1 VEDAQRAHQRGL
13 RLDRDHTGLEAAE
26 GGDAVAHVRP
36 GVEYEVAGAHEA
48 RVEPLH
54 GGTVLPVAVV
64 DEQRAGDAA
73 GGPQAVEQRHGQA
86 GAPAADGGP
95 DAPSAGSAS
104 ASGATGAAG
113 YSRTR
118 PIPRRLKASLQPRHA
133 VTAACAVGR

>member
-86 GAPAADGGP
+86 AALAADGER
-95 DAPSAGSAS
+95 DAASAGRGSATR
-104 ASGATGAAG
+104 ATGAAVASG
-113 YSRTR
+113 PPPPPGRLHAPLAPPGGART
-118 PIPRRLKASLQPRHA
+118 PS
-133 VTAACAVGR
+133 